1 MFYFAVKRL
10 LWAVPT
16 LLLIITIAFFLMR
29 IAPGGPFSKER
40 PLAPEILANLNKVYH
55 LDESLPEQYL
65 RYLGNI
71 LQGNFGPSFKYKDF
85 GVNEL
90 IGQGFPV
97 SAKIGAISILIAL
110 VFGIGLGI
118 IAALRQNKIT
128 DYSVMTVAMFG
139 ITIPIFV
146 IAPLMTLVL
155 ASIFDEL
162 PLRLSWS
169 PEDWTSLIMPI
180 IALSLPQIAII
191 ARLMRGSMIEVLRS
205 NYVRTARAKG
215 LPERLA
221 ILRHSLKP
229 ALVPVLSYLGPA
241 VAGIITGSIVIE
253 QTFNIPG
260 IGRHFVQGALNR
272 DYPMVMGVTILY
284 GALIILFNLLV
295 DIIYGFLDP
304 KVRYD

>member
-1 MFYFAVKRL
+1 MFYFTLKRL
-10 LWAVPT
+10 FWAVPT

-40 PLAPEILANLNKVYH
+40 PVAPEILANINKIYH

-71 LQGNFGPSFKYKDF
+71 LQGDLGPSYTYKDF
-85 GVNEL
+85 TVNEL
-90 IGQGFPV
+90 IGLGFPV
-97 SAKIGAISILIAL
+97 SAKIGGIAILLALLIG
-110 VFGIGLGI
+110 VSLGI
-118 IAALRQNKIT
+118 LAALRQNTPT
-128 DYSVMTVAMFG
+128 DYTVMTVAMFG
-139 ITIPIFV
+139 ITIPTFV
-146 IAPLMTLVL
+146 TAPFMTLVFGVL
-155 ASIFDEL
+155 LTWL
-162 PLRLSWS
+162 PIGW
-169 PEDWTSLIMPI
+169 DDDNWTSLIMPI

-215 LPERLA
+215 LSERLA

-229 ALVPVLSYLGPA
+229 AMVPVLSYIGPA
-241 VAGIITGSIVIE
+241 VAGIITGSIIIE

-284 GALIILFNLLV
+284 GALIVFFNLVV

>member
-1 MFYFAVKRL
+1 MFYFAVRRL

-29 IAPGGPFSKER
+29 LAPGGPFSKER
-40 PLAPEILANLNKVYH
+40 PVAPEILANLNKVYH
-55 LDESLPEQYL
+55 LDESLPEQYV

-71 LQGNFGPSFKYKDF
+71 LQGDFGPSFKYKDF
-85 GVNEL
+85 TVNEL
-90 IGQGFPV
+90 IGLGFPV
-97 SAKIGAISILIAL
+97 SAIIGGIAILIAL
-110 VFGIGLGI
+110 IVGMGLGI
-118 IAALRQNKIT
+118 IAALRQNKTT
-128 DYSVMTVAMFG
+128 DYAVMTVAMFG
-139 ITIPIFV
+139 ITIPVFV
-146 IAPLMTLVL
+146 VAPFMTLFFGL
-155 ASIFDEL
+155 FLNWL
-162 PLRLSWS
+162 PLSWS
-169 PEDWTSLIMPI
+169 KEDWTSLIMPI
-180 IALSLPQIAII
+180 AALSLPQIAII

-215 LPERLA
+215 LPEKLA

-260 IGRHFVQGALNR
+260 IGRHFVQGAINR

-284 GALIILFNLLV
+284 GALIVFCNLLV

>member
-71 LQGNFGPSFKYKDF
+71 LQGDFGPSFKYKDF
-85 GVNEL
+85 TVNEL
-90 IGQGFPV
+90 IGLGFPV
-97 SAKIGAISILIAL
+97 SAIIGGIAILIAL
-110 VFGIGLGI
+110 IIGMGLGI

-146 IAPLMTLVL
+146 VAPFMTLFFGL
-155 ASIFDEL
+155 FLNWL
-162 PLRLSWS
+162 PLSWS
-169 PEDWTSLIMPI
+169 KEDWTSLIMPI
-180 IALSLPQIAII
+180 AALSLPQIAII

-260 IGRHFVQGALNR
+260 IGRHFVQGAINR

-284 GALIILFNLLV
+284 GALIVFCNLLV

>member
-1 MFYFAVKRL
+1 MFYFAVRRL

-40 PLAPEILANLNKVYH
+40 PVAPEILANLNKVYH
-55 LDESLPEQYL
+55 LDESLPEQYV

-71 LQGNFGPSFKYKDF
+71 LQGDFGPSFKYKDF
-85 GVNEL
+85 TVNEL
-90 IGQGFPV
+90 IGLGFPI
-97 SAKIGAISILIAL
+97 SAIIGGIAILIAL
-110 VFGIGLGI
+110 IVGMGLGI
-118 IAALRQNKIT
+118 IAALRQNKTT
-128 DYSVMTVAMFG
+128 DYAVMTVAMFG
-139 ITIPIFV
+139 ITIPVFV
-146 IAPLMTLVL
+146 VAPFMTLFFGL
-155 ASIFDEL
+155 FLNWL
-162 PLRLSWS
+162 PLSWS
-169 PEDWTSLIMPI
+169 KEDWTSLIMPI
-180 IALSLPQIAII
+180 AALSLPQIAII

-215 LPERLA
+215 LPEKLA

-260 IGRHFVQGALNR
+260 IGRHFVQGAINR

-284 GALIILFNLLV
+284 GALIVFCNLLV

>member
-1 MFYFAVKRL
+1 MFYFAIKRL

-29 IAPGGPFSKER
+29 LAPGGPFSRER
-40 PLAPEILANLNKVYH
+40 PIAPEILANLNKVYH
-55 LDESLPEQYL
+55 LDESLPEQYF

-71 LQGNFGPSFKYKDF
+71 LQGDFGPSFKYKDF
-85 GVNEL
+85 TVNEL
-90 IGQGFPV
+90 IGLGFPI
-97 SAKIGAISILIAL
+97 SAIIGGIAILIAL
-110 VFGIGLGI
+110 IVGMGLGI
-118 IAALRQNKIT
+118 IAALRQNKTT
-128 DYSVMTVAMFG
+128 DYAVMTVAMFG
-139 ITIPIFV
+139 ITIPVFV
-146 IAPLMTLVL
+146 VAPFMTLFFGL
-155 ASIFDEL
+155 FLNWL
-162 PLRLSWS
+162 PLSWS
-169 PEDWTSLIMPI
+169 KEDWTSLIMPI
-180 IALSLPQIAII
+180 AALSLPQIAII

-215 LPERLA
+215 LPEKLA

-260 IGRHFVQGALNR
+260 IGRHFVQGAINR

-284 GALIILFNLLV
+284 GALIVFCNLLV

>member
-1 MFYFAVKRL
+1 MFYFTLKRL
-10 LWAVPT
+10 FWAVPT

-40 PLAPEILANLNKVYH
+40 PVAPEILANINKVYH
-55 LDESLPEQYL
+55 LDESLPEQYV

-71 LQGNFGPSFKYKDF
+71 LQGDLGPSYKYKDF
-85 GVNEL
+85 TVNEL
-90 IGQGFPV
+90 IGLGFPV
-97 SAKIGAISILIAL
+97 SAQIGGIAILLALLIG
-110 VFGIGLGI
+110 VSLGI
-118 IAALRQNKIT
+118 LAALRQNTPT
-128 DYSVMTVAMFG
+128 DYTVMTVAMFG
-139 ITIPIFV
+139 ITIPTFV
-146 IAPLMTLVL
+146 TAPFMTLVFGVL
-155 ASIFDEL
+155 LKWL
-162 PLRLSWS
+162 PIGW
-169 PEDWTSLIMPI
+169 DDDNWTSLIMPI

-215 LPERLA
+215 LSERLA

-229 ALVPVLSYLGPA
+229 AMVPVLSYIGPA
-241 VAGIITGSIVIE
+241 VAGIITGSIIIE

-284 GALIILFNLLV
+284 GALIVFFNLVV

>member
-1 MFYFAVKRL
+1 MFYFAVRRL

-40 PLAPEILANLNKVYH
+40 PVAPEILANLNKVYH
-55 LDESLPEQYL
+55 LDESLPEQYV

-71 LQGNFGPSFKYKDF
+71 LQGDFGPSFKYKDF
-85 GVNEL
+85 TVNEL
-90 IGQGFPV
+90 IGLGFPV
-97 SAKIGAISILIAL
+97 SAIIGGIAILIAL
-110 VFGIGLGI
+110 IVGMGLGI

-128 DYSVMTVAMFG
+128 DYAVMTVAMFG
-139 ITIPIFV
+139 ITIPVFV
-146 IAPLMTLVL
+146 VAPFMTLFFGL
-155 ASIFDEL
+155 FLNWL
-162 PLRLSWS
+162 PLSWS
-169 PEDWTSLIMPI
+169 KEDWTSLIMPI
-180 IALSLPQIAII
+180 AALSLPQIAII

-215 LPERLA
+215 LPEKLA

-260 IGRHFVQGALNR
+260 IGRHFVQGAINR

-284 GALIILFNLLV
+284 GALIVFCNLLV

>member
-1 MFYFAVKRL
+1 MFYFAVRRL

-29 IAPGGPFSKER
+29 LAPGGPFSKER
-40 PLAPEILANLNKVYH
+40 PVAPEILANLNKVYH
-55 LDESLPEQYL
+55 LDESLPEQYV

-71 LQGNFGPSFKYKDF
+71 LQGDFGPSFKYKDF
-85 GVNEL
+85 TVNEL
-90 IGQGFPV
+90 IGLGFPI
-97 SAKIGAISILIAL
+97 SAIIGGIAILIAL
-110 VFGIGLGI
+110 IVGMGLGI
-118 IAALRQNKIT
+118 IAALRQNKTT
-128 DYSVMTVAMFG
+128 DYAVMTVAMFG
-139 ITIPIFV
+139 ITIPVFV
-146 IAPLMTLVL
+146 VAPFMTLFFGL
-155 ASIFDEL
+155 FLHWL
-162 PLRLSWS
+162 PLSWS
-169 PEDWTSLIMPI
+169 KEDWTSLIMPI
-180 IALSLPQIAII
+180 AALSLPQIAII

-215 LPERLA
+215 LPEKLA

-260 IGRHFVQGALNR
+260 IGRHFVQGAINR

-284 GALIILFNLLV
+284 GALIVFCNLLV

>member
-29 IAPGGPFSKER
+29 LAPGGPFSRER
-40 PLAPEILANLNKVYH
+40 PIAPEILANLNKVYH
-55 LDESLPEQYL
+55 LDESLPEQYF

-71 LQGNFGPSFKYKDF
+71 LQGDFGPSFKYKDF
-85 GVNEL
+85 TVNEL
-90 IGQGFPV
+90 IGLGFPI
-97 SAKIGAISILIAL
+97 SAIIGGIAILIAL
-110 VFGIGLGI
+110 IVGMGLGI
-118 IAALRQNKIT
+118 IAALRQNKTT
-128 DYSVMTVAMFG
+128 DYAVMTVAMFG
-139 ITIPIFV
+139 ITIPVFV
-146 IAPLMTLVL
+146 VAPFMTLFFGL
-155 ASIFDEL
+155 FLNWL
-162 PLRLSWS
+162 PLSWS
-169 PEDWTSLIMPI
+169 KEDWTSLIMPI
-180 IALSLPQIAII
+180 AALSLPQIAII

-215 LPERLA
+215 LPEKLA

-260 IGRHFVQGALNR
+260 IGRHFVQGAINR

-284 GALIILFNLLV
+284 GALIVFCNLLV

>member
-1 MFYFAVKRL
+1 MFYFAVRRL

-40 PLAPEILANLNKVYH
+40 PLPPEILANLNKVYH

-71 LQGNFGPSFKYKDF
+71 LQGDFGPSFKYKDF
-85 GVNEL
+85 TVNEL
-90 IGQGFPV
+90 IGLGFPV
-97 SAKIGAISILIAL
+97 SAIIGGIAILIAL
-110 VFGIGLGI
+110 IIGMGLGI

-146 IAPLMTLVL
+146 VAPFMTLFFGL
-155 ASIFDEL
+155 FLNWL
-162 PLRLSWS
+162 PLSWS
-169 PEDWTSLIMPI
+169 KEDWTSLIMPI
-180 IALSLPQIAII
+180 AALSLPQIAII

-260 IGRHFVQGALNR
+260 IGRHFVQGAINR

-284 GALIILFNLLV
+284 GALIVFCNLLV

>member
-40 PLAPEILANLNKVYH
+40 PLPPEILANLNKVYH

-71 LQGNFGPSFKYKDF
+71 LQGDFGPSFKYKDF
-85 GVNEL
+85 TVNEL
-90 IGQGFPV
+90 IGLGFPV
-97 SAKIGAISILIAL
+97 SAIIGGIAILIAL
-110 VFGIGLGI
+110 IIGMGLGI

-146 IAPLMTLVL
+146 VAPFMTLFFGL
-155 ASIFDEL
+155 FLNWL
-162 PLRLSWS
+162 PLSWS
-169 PEDWTSLIMPI
+169 KEDWTSLIMPI
-180 IALSLPQIAII
+180 AALSLPQIAII

-260 IGRHFVQGALNR
+260 IGRHFVQGAINR

-284 GALIILFNLLV
+284 GALIVFCNLLV

>member
-1 MFYFAVKRL
+1 MFYFAVRRL

-16 LLLIITIAFFLMR
+16 LILIITIAFFLMR
-29 IAPGGPFSKER
+29 LAPGGPFSKER
-40 PLAPEILANLNKVYH
+40 PVAPEILANLNKVYH

-71 LQGNFGPSFKYKDF
+71 LQGDFGPSFKYKDF
-85 GVNEL
+85 TVNEL
-90 IGQGFPV
+90 IGLGFPV
-97 SAKIGAISILIAL
+97 SAIIGGVAILIAL
-110 VFGIGLGI
+110 IVGMGLGI
-118 IAALRQNKIT
+118 IAALRQNKTT
-128 DYSVMTVAMFG
+128 DYAVMTVAMFG
-139 ITIPIFV
+139 ITIPVFV
-146 IAPLMTLVL
+146 VAPFMTLFFGL
-155 ASIFDEL
+155 FLHWL
-162 PLRLSWS
+162 PLSWS
-169 PEDWTSLIMPI
+169 KEDWTSLIMPI
-180 IALSLPQIAII
+180 AALSLPQIAII

-215 LPERLA
+215 LPEKLA

-260 IGRHFVQGALNR
+260 IGRHFVQGAINR

-284 GALIILFNLLV
+284 GALIVFCNLLV

>member
-1 MFYFAVKRL
+1 
-10 LWAVPT
+10 
-16 LLLIITIAFFLMR
+16 
-29 IAPGGPFSKER
+29 
-40 PLAPEILANLNKVYH
+40 
-55 LDESLPEQYL
+55 

-71 LQGNFGPSFKYKDF
+71 LQGDFGPSFKYKDF
-85 GVNEL
+85 TVNEL
-90 IGQGFPV
+90 IGLGFPI
-97 SAKIGAISILIAL
+97 SAIIGGIAILIAL
-110 VFGIGLGI
+110 IVGMGLGI
-118 IAALRQNKIT
+118 IAALRQNKTT
-128 DYSVMTVAMFG
+128 DYAVMTVAMFG
-139 ITIPIFV
+139 ITIPVFV
-146 IAPLMTLVL
+146 VAPFMTLFFGL
-155 ASIFDEL
+155 FLNWL
-162 PLRLSWS
+162 PLSWS
-169 PEDWTSLIMPI
+169 KEDWTSLIMPI
-180 IALSLPQIAII
+180 AALSLPQIAII

-215 LPERLA
+215 LPEKLA

-260 IGRHFVQGALNR
+260 IGRHFVQGAINR

-284 GALIILFNLLV
+284 GALIVFCNLLV

>member
-1 MFYFAVKRL
+1 MFYFAVRRL

-40 PLAPEILANLNKVYH
+40 PVAPEILANLNKVYH
-55 LDESLPEQYL
+55 LDESLPEQYV

-71 LQGNFGPSFKYKDF
+71 LQGDFGPSFKYKDF
-85 GVNEL
+85 TVNEL
-90 IGQGFPV
+90 IGLGFPV
-97 SAKIGAISILIAL
+97 SAIIGGIAILIAL
-110 VFGIGLGI
+110 IVGMGLGI
-118 IAALRQNKIT
+118 IAALRQNKTT
-128 DYSVMTVAMFG
+128 DYAVMTVAMFG
-139 ITIPIFV
+139 ITIPVFV
-146 IAPLMTLVL
+146 VAPFMTLFFGL
-155 ASIFDEL
+155 FLNWL
-162 PLRLSWS
+162 PLSWS
-169 PEDWTSLIMPI
+169 KEDWTSLIMPI
-180 IALSLPQIAII
+180 AALSLPQIAII

-215 LPERLA
+215 LPEKLA

-260 IGRHFVQGALNR
+260 IGRHFVQGAINR

-284 GALIILFNLLV
+284 GALIVFCNLLV

>member
-40 PLAPEILANLNKVYH
+40 PLPPEILANLNKVYH

-71 LQGNFGPSFKYKDF
+71 LQGDFGPSFKYKDF
-85 GVNEL
+85 TVNEL
-90 IGQGFPV
+90 IGLGFPV
-97 SAKIGAISILIAL
+97 SAIIGGIAILIAL
-110 VFGIGLGI
+110 IIGMGLGI

-146 IAPLMTLVL
+146 VAPFMTLFFGL
-155 ASIFDEL
+155 FLNWL
-162 PLRLSWS
+162 PLSWS
-169 PEDWTSLIMPI
+169 KEDWTSLIMPI
-180 IALSLPQIAII
+180 AALSLPQIAII

-260 IGRHFVQGALNR
+260 IGRHFVQGAINR
-272 DYPMVMGVTILY
+272 DYPMVMVVTILY
-284 GALIILFNLLV
+284 GALIVFCNLLV